1 MVEVYHA
8 TNYDTVFV
16 DIARDTTDTITVAFA
31 AAVTDGD
38 YRVLIKKIG

>member
-31 AAVTDGD
+31 SSVTDGD